1 MGHFVQQATCMFAQA
16 GARAESIFLCALPS
30 AQSTVAGRVVP
41 RLRRG
46 AAPDTGH
53 PRRRRRSQ
61 SRGRPL
67 ADAGVQPASARAAA
81 TPRGRPMAP
90 AASSAWP
97 EPRQAASTPTT
108 KTLHRA
114 VGKASRSK
122 SPAARRAFIQLIQ
135 GGLGSGSE
143 TERKTPR
150 PRRGVT
156 TDRVGTDDAAVA
168 TTDPY
173 QTAPNVTAAD
183 LHSIAAAAVGFSSA
197 TAGTEHSAK
206 VPTESGE
213 KRRIEHAVSFAGEGE
228 TVEPTGHVAASV
240 ADNSVRD
247 VVAGIAKQVLSTPGL
262 DAQLLGRKFQA
273 AVATGDLERLCG
285 VVAAAIASLAWRQF
299 AEELEEP
306 SDDFPKRAAVYE
318 ALCSWGGPHDPSTG
332 VRSPA
337 TPVAHCGASAAPRR
351 TRPTRTS
358 SPMRPGPAERA
369 TGAPASRVQS
379 DPPPP
384 GQGALLVQVCGWNTE
399 LADLAAGRHWPDI
412 ASWFTI
418 RAGAF
423 PPHSCALPLPE
434 RWNFQDNGVLGA
446 LARFG
451 GPEAAREIQIF
462 GPHGALAELYLPM
475 LHQPVLAI
483 EPHWQAHRRLHQ
495 LRARIWSALQVSL
508 TCVTMDG
515 AKVLPKQDPAWSPHP
530 FGTTKADAKQFWR
543 FDVPPESWEA
553 DTLLGSD
560 RRETARAAG
569 ALLGAAWTLGV
580 IDEKA
585 PGIWPDSTEPWWTQL
600 GMWTATGSGEDFVP
614 AHQQKSNA
622 YPLPVEQRWQEW
634 GRVHLAEA
642 PLARRWIFSTICG
655 RPRPASLLSG
665 RIVPVEVAQIAGFGC
680 GLFHV
685 EAEID
690 GRPARVNPNILHAQP
705 IVARG
710 QLRARIRR
718 GLCLGHMAGACPF
731 DGLPG
736 QRSPWCHLVHQ
747 ELSWGPCTWQ
757 LERDIRDEGQPQVR
771 HSLDP
776 GVGRIHSTLLHIST
790 PTDRGDGRPLGY
802 ELGDASADLFRD
814 MLYTAPQ
821 PRRAASRR
829 GHDDGTTYA
838 KRYVVRRVAGTE
850 ARA

>member
-1 MGHFVQQATCMFAQA
+1 MLAQHGPLCTASHVHVCSSWRSRRIDFSLRSAQCAINRCGA
-16 GARAESIFLCALPS
+16 GGPS
-30 AQSTVAGRVVP
+30 AAARRSP
-41 RLRRG
+41 RHRPSSP
-46 AAPDTGH
+46 AAPLPEQG
-53 PRRRRRSQ
+53 
-61 SRGRPL
+61 
-67 ADAGVQPASARAAA
+67 ASPCRA

-240 ADNSVRD
+240 ADNNSVRD

-384 GQGALLVQVCGWNTE
+384 GQGALLVQVCGWNT
-399 LADLAAGRHWPDI
+399 G
-412 ASWFTI
+412 
-418 RAGAF
+418 
-423 PPHSCALPLPE
+423 C
-434 RWNFQDNGVLGA
+434 
-446 LARFG
+446 
-451 GPEAAREIQIF
+451 
-462 GPHGALAELYLPM
+462 
-475 LHQPVLAI
+475 
-483 EPHWQAHRRLHQ
+483 
-495 LRARIWSALQVSL
+495 
-508 TCVTMDG
+508 
-515 AKVLPKQDPAWSPHP
+515 
-530 FGTTKADAKQFWR
+530 
-543 FDVPPESWEA
+543 
-553 DTLLGSD
+553 
-560 RRETARAAG
+560 
-569 ALLGAAWTLGV
+569 
-580 IDEKA
+580 
-585 PGIWPDSTEPWWTQL
+585 
-600 GMWTATGSGEDFVP
+600 
-614 AHQQKSNA
+614 
-622 YPLPVEQRWQEW
+622 
-634 GRVHLAEA
+634 
-642 PLARRWIFSTICG
+642 CG
-655 RPRPASLLSG
+655 CC
-665 RIVPVEVAQIAGFGC
+665 GC
-680 GLFHV
+680 
-685 EAEID
+685 
-690 GRPARVNPNILHAQP
+690 
-705 IVARG
+705 
-710 QLRARIRR
+710 
-718 GLCLGHMAGACPF
+718 
-731 DGLPG
+731 
-736 QRSPWCHLVHQ
+736 
-747 ELSWGPCTWQ
+747 
-757 LERDIRDEGQPQVR
+757 
-771 HSLDP
+771 
-776 GVGRIHSTLLHIST
+776 
-790 PTDRGDGRPLGY
+790 
-802 ELGDASADLFRD
+802 
-814 MLYTAPQ
+814 
-821 PRRAASRR
+821 
-829 GHDDGTTYA
+829 
-838 KRYVVRRVAGTE
+838 
-850 ARA
+850 